1 MAELVP
7 LDRIKTYLEIA
18 AGETGQDVLLQDLT
32 KRLSAWVEQYCDRK
46 FAKATYTEQRD
57 GDGTDILVVTH
68 WPIISVASL
77 YDDPDRLFGAAT
89 LIAPSDYVIYKDEGR
104 IQLDG
109 LTFARGLQN
118 VKVTYDAG
126 YAEIPP
132 DLQQAVCELIADR
145 FRNKEH
151 QGLRSLSIGAYSV
164 AFTEAEL
171 PEEVRS
177 ILDSYRRIRVA

>member
-7 LDRIKTYLEIA
+7 LDRLKTYLEIA
-18 AGETGQDVLLQDLT
+18 ATDTGQDVLLQDLN
-32 KRLSAWVEQYCDRK
+32 KRLSAWVEQYCDRR
-46 FAKATYTEQRD
+46 FAKATYTEQQD
-57 GDGTDILVVTH
+57 GDGTDVVVVTH
-68 WPIISVASL
+68 WPMISVASL
-77 YDDPDRLFGAAT
+77 YDDPDRVFGAGT
-89 LIAPSDYVIYKDEGR
+89 LIAPADYVIYKDEGR

-109 LTFARGLQN
+109 LTFSRGLQN

-145 FRNKEH
+145 FRHKEH

-164 AFTEAEL
+164 GFTEAEL
-171 PEEVRS
+171 PEEVRA

>member
-7 LDRIKTYLEIA
+7 LDRLKTYLEI
-18 AGETGQDVLLQDLT
+18 TDTDTSRDVLLQDLT

-46 FAKATYTEQRD
+46 FAKGTYTEQHD
-57 GDGTDILVVTH
+57 GDGTDVLTVAH

-77 YDDPDRLFGAAT
+77 YDDPDRLFGAGT
-89 LIAPSDYVIYKDEGR
+89 LIAPADYVIYKDQGK

-109 LTFARGLQN
+109 LVFARGLQN

-151 QGLRSLSIGAYSV
+151 QGLRSLSVGAYSIG
-164 AFTEAEL
+164 FTEAEL
-171 PEEVRS
+171 PEEVRAV
-177 ILDSYRRIRVA
+177 LDGYRRIRVA

>member
-7 LDRIKTYLEIA
+7 LDRLKTYLEIA
-18 AGETGQDVLLQDLT
+18 ATETGQDVLLQDLI

-46 FAKATYTEQRD
+46 FAKATYTEQHD
-57 GDGTDILVVTH
+57 GDSTDLLTVTH
-68 WPIISVASL
+68 WPIVSVASL
-77 YDDPDRLFGAAT
+77 HDDPDRVFGAGT
-89 LIAPSDYVIYKDEGR
+89 LIAPADYVIYKDQGR

-109 LTFARGLQN
+109 LIFARGLQN

-151 QGLRSLSIGAYSV
+151 QGLRSLSVGAYSV
-164 AFTEAEL
+164 AFTESEL
-171 PEEVRS
+171 PEEVRAV
-177 ILDSYRRIRVA
+177 LNSYRRIGVA